1 MPLRDLHKFSASV
14 TRFEGAN
21 PIEKISVPLTNGAT
35 LCAGDGTW
43 NIQTTTA
50 PAAHGAEKLSVTFTL
65 TDGTALSSNVGL
77 DFALADWSR
86 DNYLLMPSA
95 AYNGNRYEVRNVPY
109 PPMLKEKADMGLDS
123 PTIMTDV
130 PRLNIGDGLSRIEQ
144 LSRDLS
150 TPAIG
155 VYEPEKKSG
164 FFLLTDQDTPYG
176 VYGYILEE
184 SDDRTSATL
193 SIEAP
198 GVRHTT
204 MYRHC
209 TTSAPSW
216 DKAPDFKAGDSVT
229 VQVYLYTFPCTCVQ
243 DLFNRFAL
251 IRYDATDAPMRKEE
265 LPFSACWEIQEKL
278 FNTEHYDAKRGFYM
292 IGNGKG
298 ACETWQMGWTGGL
311 MPTFALLLLGSEE
324 SRKRVQNNFDFALSP
339 NAIGKTGLFYGMSDG
354 DVFLGDNF
362 RNQKD
367 PSWLLIRKDGDGL
380 YYIIK
385 QFLLMKATGV
395 TVKEEWKTA
404 ARNCAD
410 AFVRLWEKFGQFGQ
424 FVNTEEDEIFVG
436 GSACGGI
443 IPAALAMAAR
453 YFGEPEYLKVAEKA
467 ARKYNADFVEKGV
480 STGGP
485 GEILQCPD
493 SESAFGLLESFV
505 VLFEETGK
513 EEFRTMAKNMG
524 TQCLTWCMTYDFRFP
539 KDTTFGKMGMRSNG
553 AVFANVQN
561 KHGAPGICTLSGDSF
576 FKLYRMTGDKIF
588 LNEIRDIAHN
598 ITQYLSREDRLI
610 DGNHPGWMSER
621 VQTSDWLEPI
631 GEVCH
636 NPQWPGVSCMM
647 TIAEIP
653 GIYVQTDT
661 GLVTVFD
668 NVTAKVT
675 EKGADSITLSIT
687 NPTKFDADVRILAE
701 TSADTKKPLG
711 DHVLLGKPTVHVPAG
726 ETVSYVIEKE

>member
-1 MPLRDLHKFSASV
+1 MPLRDLHAYSASV
-14 TRFEGAN
+14 TRFSGAE
-21 PIEKISVPLTNGAT
+21 PIEKISVPLVDGAT
-35 LCAGDGTW
+35 VSVSGGTF
-43 NIQTTTA
+43 QVSLATSLA
-50 PAAHGAEKLSVTFTL
+50 PHGGEKVTVTFSL
-65 TDGTALSSNVGL
+65 TDGAVSSANVGV
-77 DFALADWSR
+77 DFHLSDWKKE
-86 DNYLLMPSA
+86 NFLLMPSA
-95 AYNGNRYEVRNVPY
+95 AYNGNRYEVRAVPY
-109 PPMLKEKADMGLDS
+109 PPMLRNQKDMGLNA

-130 PRLNIGDGLSRIEQ
+130 PRLNIGEGESRIEQ

-164 FFLLTDQDTPYG
+164 FFLLTDQDTPWG

-184 SDDRTSATL
+184 NADRTSATL
-193 SIEAP
+193 SVEAP
-198 GVRHTT
+198 GVRHTY

-209 TTSAPSW
+209 TTTAPSW
-216 DKAPDFKAGDSVT
+216 DIAPDFKKGDSVT
-229 VQVYLYTFPCTCVQ
+229 VEMILYTFAASCVQ
-243 DLFNRFAL
+243 DLFDEFAL
-251 IRYDATDAPMRKEE
+251 IRYDATSAPERKEE
-265 LPFSACWEIQEKL
+265 LPFSACWKIQEKL
-278 FNTEHYDAKRGFYM
+278 FNTEHYDEKHGFYM

-311 MPTFALLLLGSEE
+311 MPTFALLLLGSERSHE
-324 SRKRVQNNFDFALSP
+324 RVQKNFDFALSP

-354 DVFLGDNF
+354 EVFLGDNF
-362 RNQKD
+362 RCQKD

-380 YYIIK
+380 YYIVK
-385 QFLLMKATGV
+385 QFLLMEEIGMAP
-395 TVKEEWKTA
+395 KEEWKQA
-404 ARNCAD
+404 AKNCAD
-410 AFVRLWEKFGQFGQ
+410 AFCRLWEKFGQFGQ

-443 IPAALAMAAR
+443 IPAALSLAAR
-453 YFGEPEYLKVAEKA
+453 YFGEPKYLKVAEEA
-467 ARKYNADFVEKGV
+467 ARKYNADFTEKGV

-505 VLFEETGK
+505 VLYEETGK

-576 FKLYRMTGDKIF
+576 LKLYRMTGDITF
-588 LNEIRDIAHN
+588 LHEIRDIAHN
-598 ITQYLSREDRLI
+598 ITQYLSREDRII

-636 NPQWPGVSCMM
+636 NPQWPGVTCMM

-653 GIYVQTDT
+653 GIYVETDT
-661 GLVTVFD
+661 GEVTVFD

-675 EKGADSITLSIT
+675 EKGEDSLTLEIT
-687 NPTKFDADVRILAE
+687 NPTNFPADVHILAE
-701 TSADTKKPLG
+701 SSVQQKKPLG
-711 DHVLLGKPTVHVPAG
+711 DHVLLGKPSVHVDSG
-726 ETVSYVIEKE
+726 ETVTYVVR

>member
-1 MPLRDLHKFSASV
+1 MALRDLHTYTASA
-14 TRFEGAN
+14 TRFEGAI
-21 PIEKISVPLTNGAT
+21 PTEKISVPLADGAHLT
-35 LCAGDGTW
+35 IGDGTFR
-43 NIQTTTA
+43 ISLSSA
-50 PAAHGAEKLSVTFTL
+50 PAPHGGEKLSVTFTL
-65 TDGTALSSNVGL
+65 TEGSVSSANVGV
-77 DFALADWSR
+77 DFSLSGWTS

-95 AYNGNRYEVRNVPY
+95 AYNGNRYEVRDIPY
-109 PPMLKEKADMGLDS
+109 PPMLNDKKDMGLTS

-130 PRLNIGDGLSRIEQ
+130 PRLNIGEGESRIEQ

-155 VYEPEKKSG
+155 VYEPNEKSG
-164 FFLLTDQDTPYG
+164 FFVLTDQDTPWG

-184 SDDRTSATL
+184 SADRSSATL

-209 TTSAPSW
+209 TTKAPSW
-216 DKAPDFKAGDSVT
+216 DSAPDFKQGDSVT
-229 VQVYLYTFPCTCVQ
+229 IELYLYTFPCENVQ
-243 DLFNRFAL
+243 DLFNEFAI
-251 IRYDATDAPMRKEE
+251 IRYDATDAPTVKEE
-265 LPFSACWEIQEKL
+265 LPFSACWKIQETL
-278 FNTEHYDAKRGFYM
+278 FNTEHYDQKRGFYM

-324 SRKRVQNNFDFALSP
+324 SRRRVQNNFDFALAP

-354 DVFLGDNF
+354 DTFLGDNF
-362 RNQKD
+362 RCQKD

-385 QFLLMKATGV
+385 QFLLMEATGM
-395 TVKEEWKTA
+395 TVKPEWKTA
-404 ARNCAD
+404 AKNCAD
-410 AFVRLWEKFGQFGQ
+410 AFVRLWKKYGQFGQ

-443 IPAALAMAAR
+443 IPAALCMAAR
-453 YFGEPEYLKVAEKA
+453 YFGEPEYLRVAEES
-467 ARKYNADFVEKGV
+467 ARKYNTDFVEKGV

-493 SESAFGLLESFV
+493 SESAFGLFESFV

-576 FKLYRMTGDKIF
+576 FKLYRMTGDETF
-588 LNEIRDIAHN
+588 LHEIRDIAHN
-598 ITQYLSREDRLI
+598 ITQYLSRSDRLI

-647 TIAEIP
+647 TIAELP
-653 GIYVQTDT
+653 GIYVQPDT

-675 EKGADSITLSIT
+675 EQNGQSLTLEIT
-687 NPTKFDADVRILAE
+687 NPTKFDADVCILAE
-701 TSADTKKPLG
+701 KSTDLKTPLG
-711 DHVLLGKPTVHVPAG
+711 DHVLLGKPYVHVGAG
-726 ETVSYVIEKE
+726 ETVEYTVTA